1 MFEFIAVNFWGIVVV
16 AAIVVFVMTSLRVV
30 GQFERGVVLTLGKFS
45 RVAEPGLTIL
55 LPLLQSM
62 TKVDVRI
69 TAMNILPQDV
79 ITSDNVSVKVDAIT
93 YYQVTDARKAL
104 LDLRDYDG
112 AISQLAQI
120 TLRSTIGQHK
130 LDELLSQQAK
140 LNEALKA
147 TIEERSKAWGIR
159 VDHVEIRSVDL
170 DKTMIR
176 AMAQEAEAE
185 RGRRARVITASGEFE
200 AAQKLSEA
208 ADILARNPAAI
219 TLRTLATLKE
229 IGAEQNSVII
239 FPVAQETLMPHN
251 GNGLNAA
258 AVAKALSEVVGRASH
273 GSPAPAQT
281 GAQSQNPEGTAG

>member
-1 MFEFIAVNFWGIVVV
+1 MFEFIAGNFLWIIAVI
-16 AAIVVFVMTSLRVV
+16 AIAVFVTNCLRVV

-45 RVAEPGLTIL
+45 HVAEPGLTLL
-55 LPLLQSM
+55 LPLLQTMS
-62 TKVDVRI
+62 KVDIRI
-69 TAMNILPQDV
+69 TATNINPQDV

-104 LDLRDYDG
+104 LDLRDYAG

-140 LNEALKA
+140 LNDALKA

-170 DKTMIR
+170 DATMIR

-185 RGRRARVITASGEFE
+185 RGRRARVITASGEYE
-200 AAQKLSEA
+200 AAQKLSQA
-208 ADILARNPAAI
+208 ADILAKNPAAI

-239 FPVAQETLMPHN
+239 FPVAQETLLPTN
-251 GNGLNAA
+251 SSGLSAA
-258 AVAKALSEVVGRASH
+258 AIAKALADQMGQASRTE
-273 GSPAPAQT
+273 PAA
-281 GAQSQNPEGTAG
+281 S

>member
-1 MFEFIAVNFWGIVVV
+1 MFEFIAGNFLWIIAVI
-16 AAIVVFVMTSLRVV
+16 AIAVFATNCLRIV

-45 RVAEPGLTIL
+45 HVAEPGLTIL
-55 LPLLQSM
+55 LPLLQTM

-69 TAMNILPQDV
+69 TATNINPQDV

-104 LDLRDYDG
+104 LDLRDYAG

-130 LDELLSQQAK
+130 LDELLSQQTK
-140 LNEALKA
+140 LNDALKA
-147 TIEERSKAWGIR
+147 TIEERSKEWGIR

-170 DKTMIR
+170 DATMIR

-185 RGRRARVITASGEFE
+185 RGRRARVITASGEYE

-208 ADILARNPAAI
+208 ADILAKNPAAI

-239 FPVAQETLMPHN
+239 FPVAQETLLPTN
-251 GNGLNAA
+251 SSGLSAA
-258 AVAKALSEVVGRASH
+258 AIAKALADQMGQASPPAQA
-273 GSPAPAQT
+273 STRSSAPA
-281 GAQSQNPEGTAG
+281 AS

>member
-1 MFEFIAVNFWGIVVV
+1 MFEFIAGNFWWIIAVV
-16 AAIVVFVMTSLRVV
+16 AIIVFLVNSLRVV

-45 RVAEPGLTIL
+45 HVAEPGLTIL
-55 LPLLQSM
+55 VPMLQGM

-69 TAMNILPQDV
+69 TATNIKPQDV

-104 LDLRDYDG
+104 LDLRDYEG

-130 LDELLSQQAK
+130 LDELLSEQAK
-140 LNEALKA
+140 LNDALRA
-147 TIEERSKAWGIR
+147 TIEERSKEWGIR

-170 DKTMIR
+170 DATMIR

-208 ADILARNPAAI
+208 ADILAKNPAAI

-239 FPVAQETLMPHN
+239 FPVAQETLLPTN
-251 GNGLNAA
+251 SSGLSAA
-258 AVAKALSEVVGRASH
+258 AIAKALADQMGHASRP
-273 GSPAPAQT
+273 STPAAQNA
-281 GAQSQNPEGTAG
+281 AQAAS

>member
-1 MFEFIAVNFWGIVVV
+1 MFGFIAGNFWWIIAVV
-16 AAIVVFVMTSLRVV
+16 AIIMFLVNSLRVV

-45 RVAEPGLTIL
+45 HVAEPGLTIL
-55 LPLLQSM
+55 IPMLQGM

-69 TAMNILPQDV
+69 TATNIKPQDV

-104 LDLRDYDG
+104 LDLRDYEG

-140 LNEALKA
+140 LNDALRA
-147 TIEERSKAWGIR
+147 TIEERSKEWGIR

-170 DKTMIR
+170 DATMIR

-208 ADILARNPAAI
+208 ADILAKNPAAI

-239 FPVAQETLMPHN
+239 FPVAQETLLPTN
-251 GNGLNAA
+251 SSGLSAA
-258 AVAKALSEVVGRASH
+258 AIAKALADQMGHASRPTQPA
-273 GSPAPAQT
+273 GQNSAPA
-281 GAQSQNPEGTAG
+281 AS

>member
-1 MFEFIAVNFWGIVVV
+1 MFGFIAGNFWWIIAVV
-16 AAIVVFVMTSLRVV
+16 AIIMFLVNSLRVV

-45 RVAEPGLTIL
+45 HVAEPGLTIL
-55 LPLLQSM
+55 IPMLQGM

-69 TAMNILPQDV
+69 TATNIKPQDV

-104 LDLRDYDG
+104 LDLRDYEG

-140 LNEALKA
+140 LNDALRA
-147 TIEERSKAWGIR
+147 TIEDRSKEWGIR

-170 DKTMIR
+170 DATMIR

-208 ADILARNPAAI
+208 ADILAKNPAAI

-239 FPVAQETLMPHN
+239 FPVAQETLLPTN
-251 GNGLNAA
+251 SSGLSAA
-258 AVAKALSEVVGRASH
+258 AIAKALADQMGHASRPTQPA
-273 GSPAPAQT
+273 GQNSAPA
-281 GAQSQNPEGTAG
+281 AS

>member
-1 MFEFIAVNFWGIVVV
+1 MFEFIAGNFLWIIAVI
-16 AAIVVFVMTSLRVV
+16 AIAVFAPNCLRIV

-45 RVAEPGLTIL
+45 HVAEPGLTIL
-55 LPLLQSM
+55 LPMLQTM

-69 TAMNILPQDV
+69 TATNINPQDV

-104 LDLRDYDG
+104 LDLRDYAG

-130 LDELLSQQAK
+130 LDELLSQQTK
-140 LNEALKA
+140 LNDALKA
-147 TIEERSKAWGIR
+147 TIEERSKEWGFR

-170 DKTMIR
+170 DATMIR

-185 RGRRARVITASGEFE
+185 RGRRARVITASGEYE
-200 AAQKLSEA
+200 AARKLSEA
-208 ADILARNPAAI
+208 ADILSKNPAAI

-239 FPVAQETLMPHN
+239 FPVAQETLLPTN
-251 GNGLNAA
+251 SSGLSAA
-258 AVAKALSEVVGRASH
+258 AIAKALADQMGHASPPAQA
-273 GSPAPAQT
+273 SAQNSAPA
-281 GAQSQNPEGTAG
+281 AS

>member
-1 MFEFIAVNFWGIVVV
+1 
-16 AAIVVFVMTSLRVV
+16 MTNCLRVV

-45 RVAEPGLTIL
+45 HVAEPGLTLL
-55 LPLLQSM
+55 LPMLQTMS
-62 TKVDVRI
+62 KVDVRI
-69 TAMNILPQDV
+69 TATNINPQDV
-79 ITSDNVSVKVDAIT
+79 ITSDNVSVKVDAST

-104 LDLRDYDG
+104 LDLRDYAG

-140 LNEALKA
+140 LNDALKA
-147 TIEERSKAWGIR
+147 TIEERSKEWGIR

-170 DKTMIR
+170 DATMIR

-185 RGRRARVITASGEFE
+185 RGRRARVITASGEYE

-208 ADILARNPAAI
+208 ADILAKNPAAI

-239 FPVAQETLMPHN
+239 FPVAQETLLPTSSS
-251 GNGLNAA
+251 GLSAA
-258 AVAKALSEVVGRASH
+258 AIAKALADQMGQ
-273 GSPAPAQT
+273 GSRTAPA
-281 GAQSQNPEGTAG
+281 AS

>member
-1 MFEFIAVNFWGIVVV
+1 MFEFIAGNFLWIIAVI
-16 AAIVVFVMTSLRVV
+16 AIAVFATNCLRIV

-45 RVAEPGLTIL
+45 HVAEPGLTML
-55 LPLLQSM
+55 LPLLQTM

-69 TAMNILPQDV
+69 TATNINPQDV

-104 LDLRDYDG
+104 LDLRDYAG

-130 LDELLSQQAK
+130 LDELLSQQTK
-140 LNEALKA
+140 LNDALKA
-147 TIEERSKAWGIR
+147 TIEERSKEWGIR

-170 DKTMIR
+170 DATMIR

-185 RGRRARVITASGEFE
+185 RGRRARVITASGEYE

-208 ADILARNPAAI
+208 ADILAKNPAAI

-239 FPVAQETLMPHN
+239 FPVAQETLLPTN
-251 GNGLNAA
+251 SSGLSAA
-258 AVAKALSEVVGRASH
+258 AIAKALADQMGQASPPAQA
-273 GSPAPAQT
+273 STRSSAPA
-281 GAQSQNPEGTAG
+281 AS

>member
-1 MFEFIAVNFWGIVVV
+1 MFEFIAGNFLWII
-16 AAIVVFVMTSLRVV
+16 AIIAIAVFVTNCLRVV

-45 RVAEPGLTIL
+45 HVAEPGLTLL
-55 LPLLQSM
+55 LPMLQTMS
-62 TKVDVRI
+62 KVDVRI
-69 TAMNILPQDV
+69 TATNINPQDV
-79 ITSDNVSVKVDAIT
+79 ITSDNVSVKVDAST

-104 LDLRDYDG
+104 LDLRDYAG

-140 LNEALKA
+140 LNDALKA
-147 TIEERSKAWGIR
+147 TIEERSKEWGIR

-170 DKTMIR
+170 DATMIR

-185 RGRRARVITASGEFE
+185 RGRRARVITASGEYE

-208 ADILARNPAAI
+208 ADILAKNPAAI

-239 FPVAQETLMPHN
+239 FPVAQETLLPTSSS
-251 GNGLNAA
+251 GLSAA
-258 AVAKALSEVVGRASH
+258 AIAKALADQMGQ
-273 GSPAPAQT
+273 GSRTAPA
-281 GAQSQNPEGTAG
+281 AS

>member
-1 MFEFIAVNFWGIVVV
+1 MFEFIAGNFLWIIAVI
-16 AAIVVFVMTSLRVV
+16 AIAVFATNCLRIV

-45 RVAEPGLTIL
+45 HVAEPGLTIL
-55 LPLLQSM
+55 LPLLQTM

-69 TAMNILPQDV
+69 TATNINPQDV

-104 LDLRDYDG
+104 LDLRDYAG

-130 LDELLSQQAK
+130 LDELLSQQTK
-140 LNEALKA
+140 LNDALKA
-147 TIEERSKAWGIR
+147 TIEERSKEWGIR

-170 DKTMIR
+170 DATMIR

-185 RGRRARVITASGEFE
+185 RGRRARVITASGEYE

-208 ADILARNPAAI
+208 ADILAKNPAAI

-239 FPVAQETLMPHN
+239 FPVAQENLLPTN
-251 GNGLNAA
+251 SSGLSAA
-258 AVAKALSEVVGRASH
+258 AIAKALADQMGHTSLPAQASAQN
-273 GSPAPAQT
+273 SAPA
-281 GAQSQNPEGTAG
+281 AS

>member
-1 MFEFIAVNFWGIVVV
+1 MFGFIAGNFWWIIAVV
-16 AAIVVFVMTSLRVV
+16 AIITFLVNSLRVV

-45 RVAEPGLTIL
+45 HVAEPGLTIL
-55 LPLLQSM
+55 IPMLQGM

-69 TAMNILPQDV
+69 TATNIKPQDV

-104 LDLRDYDG
+104 LDLRDYEG

-140 LNEALKA
+140 LNDALRA
-147 TIEERSKAWGIR
+147 TIEERSKEWGIR

-170 DKTMIR
+170 DATMIR

-208 ADILARNPAAI
+208 ADILAKNPAAI

-239 FPVAQETLMPHN
+239 FPVAQETLLPTN
-251 GNGLNAA
+251 SSGLSAA
-258 AVAKALSEVVGRASH
+258 AIAKALADQMGHASRPTQPA
-273 GSPAPAQT
+273 GQNSAPA
-281 GAQSQNPEGTAG
+281 AS

>member
-1 MFEFIAVNFWGIVVV
+1 MFEFIAGNFLWIIAVIAI
-16 AAIVVFVMTSLRVV
+16 AAFMTNCLRVV

-45 RVAEPGLTIL
+45 HVAEPGLTIL

-69 TAMNILPQDV
+69 TATNINPQDV

-104 LDLRDYDG
+104 LDLRDYAG

-140 LNEALKA
+140 LNDALKA
-147 TIEERSKAWGIR
+147 TIEERSKEWGIR

-170 DKTMIR
+170 DATMIR

-200 AAQKLSEA
+200 AARKLSEA
-208 ADILARNPAAI
+208 ADILAKNPAAI

-239 FPVAQETLMPHN
+239 FPVAQETLLPTN
-251 GNGLNAA
+251 TSGLSAA
-258 AVAKALSEVVGRASH
+258 AIAKALADQMGHPSRPVPEPAQNS
-273 GSPAPAQT
+273 APA
-281 GAQSQNPEGTAG
+281 AS

>member
-1 MFEFIAVNFWGIVVV
+1 MAIIVCLVN
-16 AAIVVFVMTSLRVV
+16 SLRVV

-45 RVAEPGLTIL
+45 HVAEPGLTIL
-55 LPLLQSM
+55 VPMLQSM

-69 TAMNILPQDV
+69 TATNIKPQDV

-104 LDLRDYDG
+104 LDLRDYEG

-140 LNEALKA
+140 LNDALRA
-147 TIEERSKAWGIR
+147 TIEERSKEWGIR

-170 DKTMIR
+170 DATMIR

-208 ADILARNPAAI
+208 ADILAKNPAAI

-239 FPVAQETLMPHN
+239 FPVAQETLLPTN
-251 GNGLNAA
+251 SSGLGAA
-258 AVAKALSEVVGRASH
+258 AIAKALADQMGHASRP
-273 GSPAPAQT
+273 STPAAQNA
-281 GAQSQNPEGTAG
+281 AQAAS